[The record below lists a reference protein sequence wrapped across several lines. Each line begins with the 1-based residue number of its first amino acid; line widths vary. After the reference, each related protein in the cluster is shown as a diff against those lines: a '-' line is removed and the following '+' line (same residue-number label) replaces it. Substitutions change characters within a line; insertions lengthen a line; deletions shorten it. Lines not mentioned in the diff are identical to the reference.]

1 MNLIST
7 GLYVLAVAL
16 FGLALW
22 YYFSKA
28 PSADASEEEV
38 QAILKKNK
46 TVAIVSGVLAIGS
59 GIGGYLMSKKSSSS
73 DDDSDDSEEESG
85 AGNDDLDNEIDSI

>member
-7 GLYVLAVAL
+7 GLYILAVAL

-28 PSADASEEEV
+28 PSSDASEEEV
-38 QAILKKNK
+38 QSILKKNK

-59 GIGGYLMSKKSSSS
+59 GIGGYLMNKKSSSS
-73 DDDSDDSEEESG
+73 DDDSDDSEESG